1 MLCALMS
8 GVISVLLLQMFILQL
23 SVQFVRCTVLRGL
36 GLIFGRGGGWRCCIT
51 SPWAVVPF
59 LLVDSVSHAPPSFFS
74 PQGNKFKPQLQCWIF
89 KLFKTWEAVTL
100 CSNFSAWIF
109 WRASILLCLT
119 RPPHSPCVKWQHQE
133 TWGFSHHFG
142 AMFQWP
148 PPKGEALGLRRD
160 LSLFLSDSKARTW
173 PL

>member
-1 MLCALMS
+1 MCTQGWGDFCTLTSDVHTSAKCTICEMYGTERSGFDFWERWRVMMLYSFPLSS
-8 GVISVLLLQMFILQL
+8 GTF
-23 SVQFVRCTVLRGL
+23 
-36 GLIFGRGGGWRCCIT
+36 
-51 SPWAVVPF
+51 SPCGQCE
-59 LLVDSVSHAPPSFFS
+59 SCPPPPFFS
-74 PQGNKFKPQLQCWIF
+74 SQGNKFKPQLQCWIF

-100 CSNFSAWIF
+100 GSNFSAWIF

-148 PPKGEALGLRRD
+148 PPRGEALGLRRD
-160 LSLFLSDSKARTW
+160 LSLFLSGSKARTW